1 MPATKQSKPV
11 TVQNGVGSTASPG
24 NCKGSGRP
32 WESGGLCPECMA
44 TADTLLEAGFVARRA
59 DGSLSPRAPR
69 HAQVLNKLKEP
80 AKPHPTAR
88 GRSAPVA
95 ASYRPRERDADGQV
109 PGKAPE
115 RSVGASKVS
124 GGTPGN
130 PPETQARK
138 TEPAVSKAVT
148 APKGVPTPRRVIAS
162 DPLQK
167 PFTATIES
175 YLDWLQERMGV
186 KFNAPQRELAG
197 RAITLYGSFQVSP
210 ERKAARAKR

>member
-1 MPATKQSKPV
+1 MPKTIPSKPV
-11 TVQNGVGSTASPG
+11 ANGTAADLT

-32 WESGGLCPECMA
+32 WESGGVCPECRA
-44 TADTLLEAGFVARRA
+44 TADTLLDAGFVARRA
-59 DGSLSPRAPR
+59 DGSLSPRVPC
-69 HAQVLNKLKEP
+69 HTQVLNKLKEP
-80 AKPHPTAR
+80 AKPQPTAR
-88 GRSAPVA
+88 GRSTPVA
-95 ASYRPRERDADGQV
+95 ASFRPRERATDEQA
-109 PGKAPE
+109 PGRAPE
-115 RSVGASKVS
+115 RSVGASKVA
-124 GGTPGN
+124 GGTPAN

-167 PFTATIES
+167 PFTNTINS

-210 ERKAARAKR
+210 ERKATRAKR

>member
-1 MPATKQSKPV
+1 MPKNIPSKPV
-11 TVQNGVGSTASPG
+11 ANGTAADPT

-32 WESGGLCPECMA
+32 WESGGVCPECRA
-44 TADTLLEAGFVARRA
+44 SADTLMDAGFVARRA
-59 DGSLSPRAPR
+59 DGSLSPRVPR
-69 HAQVLNKLKEP
+69 HTQVLNKLKEP
-80 AKPHPTAR
+80 AKPQPTAR
-88 GRSAPVA
+88 GRSTPAPVRPVA
-95 ASYRPRERDADGQV
+95 NGLSKAS
-109 PGKAPE
+109 E
-115 RSVGASKVS
+115 RSVGARKVA

-175 YLDWLQERMGV
+175 YLDWLEGKYGRA
-186 KFNAPQRELAG
+186 FTPAERELAG
-197 RAITLYGSFQVSP
+197 RAITLYGSFQASP

>member
-1 MPATKQSKPV
+1 MPKTIPSKPV
-11 TVQNGVGSTASPG
+11 ANGTAADPT

-32 WESGGLCPECMA
+32 WESGGVCPECRA
-44 TADTLLEAGFVARRA
+44 SADTLMDAGFVARRA
-59 DGSLSPRAPR
+59 DGSLSPRVPR
-69 HAQVLNKLKEP
+69 HTQVLNKLKEP
-80 AKPHPTAR
+80 AKPQPTAR
-88 GRSAPVA
+88 GRSTPAPVRPVA
-95 ASYRPRERDADGQV
+95 NGLSKAS
-109 PGKAPE
+109 E

-124 GGTPGN
+124 GGTPAN

-148 APKGVPTPRRVIAS
+148 APKGVPTPKRASAS
-162 DPLQK
+162 DPMQK
-167 PFTATIES
+167 PFTNTINS